1 MEMLD
6 CNGALWMRW
15 ALLVKFPAAE
25 RNARK
30 SEIKGLPSLKNCIA
44 KQRKGDAALH
54 DFADTRS
61 RQLPPGAAAGRV
73 ATEKENRKKTVRSKL
88 VPVQPCV
95 RFRGQGRGKAPAERV
110 THPVEA
116 VRDSCGR
123 VQQNRRTPSWAKPSP
138 SPLWNGPLFVF
149 CRVTYSIEISFQ
161 PR

>member
-1 MEMLD
+1 
-6 CNGALWMRW
+6 MRW

-61 RQLPPGAAAGRV
+61 RQLPPGAAAGRI
-73 ATEKENRKKTVRSKL
+73 AAEKRRKEEAVTPKL

-95 RFRGQGRGKAPAERV
+95 RIRGQGRGKAPAERV

-123 VQQNRRTPSWAKPSP
+123 VQQNRRTPS
-138 SPLWNGPLFVF
+138 
-149 CRVTYSIEISFQ
+149 
-161 PR
+161 

>member
-1 MEMLD
+1 
-6 CNGALWMRW
+6 MRW

-61 RQLPPGAAAGRV
+61 RQLPPGAAAGRI
-73 ATEKENRKKTVRSKL
+73 AAEKRRKEEAVTPKL

-95 RFRGQGRGKAPAERV
+95 RFSGQKAPAKRV

-123 VQQNRRTPSWAKPSP
+123 GQQNRRTPS
-138 SPLWNGPLFVF
+138 
-149 CRVTYSIEISFQ
+149 
-161 PR
+161 

>member
-1 MEMLD
+1 
-6 CNGALWMRW
+6 MRW

-61 RQLPPGAAAGRV
+61 RQLPPGAAAGRI
-73 ATEKENRKKTVRSKL
+73 AAEKRRKEEAVTPKL

-95 RFRGQGRGKAPAERV
+95 RFRGHKAPAKRV

-123 VQQNRRTPSWAKPSP
+123 VQQNRRTPS
-138 SPLWNGPLFVF
+138 
-149 CRVTYSIEISFQ
+149 
-161 PR
+161 